1 MAYKCGVLLE
11 SYIHQM
17 FFGAVYLFHNNY
29 DRSLKQVLLIPYI
42 LMILSGCGAIMNK
55 EGPKPDRSIKF
66 STIKKVVIKKLSF
79 LPYINYIPDVDPT
92 ESGKV
97 LLDELSIYENI
108 VNDHV
113 QFDLSKEDQLDPD
126 GKNQSKGR
134 LRKFFDRKNTDDSI
148 EEKVADINE
157 IRKLTARYE
166 KWSLAWDEKAN
177 LVGQELSLDEIDL
190 IKSEIKRISR
200 KL

>member
-1 MAYKCGVLLE
+1 
-11 SYIHQM
+11 
-17 FFGAVYLFHNNY
+17 
-29 DRSLKQVLLIPYI
+29 
-42 LMILSGCGAIMNK
+42 MILSGCGSILNK
-55 EGPKPDRSIKF
+55 ERPKPDRSIKF

-92 ESGKV
+92 GSGKV
-97 LLDELSIYENI
+97 LLDVLFIYENI

-113 QFDLSKEDQLDPD
+113 QFDLTKEDQLNT
-126 GKNQSKGR
+126 GGEKQVKGR
-134 LRKFFDRKNTDDSI
+134 LRKLFNRKNSDDSI
-148 EEKVADINE
+148 EEKVSDINE

-177 LVGQELSLDEIDL
+177 LVGEELSLDEIDL
-190 IKSEIKRISR
+190 IKSEIRRISR

>member
-1 MAYKCGVLLE
+1 
-11 SYIHQM
+11 
-17 FFGAVYLFHNNY
+17 
-29 DRSLKQVLLIPYI
+29 
-42 LMILSGCGAIMNK
+42 MILSGCGSILNK
-55 EGPKPDRSIKF
+55 ESPKPDRSIKF

-97 LLDELSIYENI
+97 LLDVLFIYENI

-113 QFDLSKEDQLDPD
+113 QFDLTKEDQLNT
-126 GKNQSKGR
+126 GGEKQVKGR
-134 LRKFFDRKNTDDSI
+134 LRKLFNRKNSDDSI
-148 EEKVADINE
+148 EEKVSDINE

-177 LVGQELSLDEIDL
+177 LVGEELSLDEIDL
-190 IKSEIKRISR
+190 IKSEIRRISR